1 MTNPDAKLVEN
12 ILDKSKLEMTP
23 TRDGYGKGL
32 VDAGEKDERI
42 VVLCADLTESTRSL
56 WFAEKFPERFIEIGV
71 AEQNLALVASGMANY
86 GKIPFMTSY
95 ATFSPGRN
103 NEQIRTNISINNVPV
118 KIAGSHA
125 GISVGPDGAT
135 HQALEDIAL
144 MRVQPRMVVV
154 VPCDAIEA
162 QKATF
167 AVAFNGQ
174 PSYIRFGREKSPVFT
189 TQDTPFEIG
198 RATVFRGPEL
208 VEGRKNVSPSNSSG
222 QQSYDCTIVGCG
234 MLLYNALVAAEELS
248 QEGIECMVINSHT
261 VKPIDEKTIVESAQQ
276 TGAVVSV
283 EEHQVNGGLGSAVA
297 EVLSKNYPVPQEYIG
312 MQDRFG
318 ESGTADE
325 LIKAFGMDVGS
336 IKEAVKRAISRKK

>member
-1 MTNPDAKLVEN
+1 MLNPDAKLVEDL
-12 ILDKSKLEMTP
+12 LDRSKLEMTP

-32 VDAGEKDERI
+32 VEAGEKDERV

-71 AEQNLALVASGMANY
+71 AEQNMALVASGMANY
-86 GKIPFMTSY
+86 GKIPFMSSY

-103 NEQIRTNISINNVPV
+103 NEQIRTNICINNVPV

-125 GISVGPDGAT
+125 GVSVGPDGAT

-162 QKATF
+162 EKATV
-167 AVAFNGQ
+167 AAAFNGQ
-174 PSYIRFGREKSPVFT
+174 PTYIRLGREKSAVFT
-189 TQDTPFEIG
+189 TPNTPFEIG
-198 RATVFRGPEL
+198 RAEILRDG
-208 VEGRKNVSPSNSSG
+208 K
-222 QQSYDCTIVGCG
+222 DAAIIGCG
-234 MLLYNALVAAEELS
+234 MLLHNALVAAEELM
-248 QEGIECMVINSHT
+248 QGGIDCMVINSHT
-261 VKPIDEKTIVESAQQ
+261 VKPIDAKIIIEAAQK

-297 EVLSKNYPVPQEYIG
+297 EVLSRNYPVPQEFIG
-312 MQDRFG
+312 IQDRFG
-318 ESGTADE
+318 ESGNPDE
-325 LIKAFGMDVGS
+325 LIEAFGMGVGS
-336 IKEAVKRAISRKK
+336 IKEAVKKVIARKK